1 MSIYAEIKKL
11 TAYGLEKQLIAK
23 EDEIYVLN
31 QILQVMQMD
40 ESEDVDITGEEIV
53 LPEVLNALCDEA
65 VARGILHDDNVSRD
79 LFDTKL
85 MGVMI
90 DRPAHIIDEFW
101 KKYKENDKVQRV
113 FASLRPAGL
122 GLIASACFTV
132 ILNAVYGTGTF
143 SIIYFAIF
151 LAFFIALQ
159 IPKIKN
165 IHPIVF
171 ILLAAV
177 IGIVFKL

>member
-1 MSIYAEIKKL
+1 MSKILLMCFEFFKAGLFAIGGGLATVPFLSKIAEKHPDWYTIEDLANMIAIGESTPGPIGVNVATYAGFS
-11 TAYGLEKQLIAK
+11 THG
-23 EDEIYVLN
+23 VLGG
-31 QILQVMQMD
+31 ILATL
-40 ESEDVDITGEEIV
+40 SLV
-53 LPEVLNALCDEA
+53 LPSFLC
-65 VARGILHDDNVSRD
+65 
-79 LFDTKL
+79 
-85 MGVMI
+85 
-90 DRPAHIIDEFW
+90 IIIIHGFW